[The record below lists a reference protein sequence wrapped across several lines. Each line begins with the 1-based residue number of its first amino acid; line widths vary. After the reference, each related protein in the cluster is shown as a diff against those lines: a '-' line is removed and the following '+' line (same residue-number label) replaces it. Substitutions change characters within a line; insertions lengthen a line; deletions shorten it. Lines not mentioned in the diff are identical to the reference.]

1 MTVTTRPFPLTRIR
15 HASNFPKYGR
25 RYIVNAQNHE
35 HGYDR
40 IPLSRQTD
48 CKKLIGPSL
57 QYSNLESLEVQ
68 LSALKNNN
76 DPYLDHGIEV
86 LYRFAGIDPWSR
98 SNYFGRSLDLG
109 RLFNKSKAVP
119 DRLTFKVKSLW
130 LFFRDVQDNL
140 KDLDGLWTQSA
151 SLCLSITRRM
161 RYSLLWNYRSLIG
174 KQG

>member
-119 DRLTFKVKSLW
+119 DRLTFKVKSL
-130 LFFRDVQDNL
+130 
-140 KDLDGLWTQSA
+140 
-151 SLCLSITRRM
+151 
-161 RYSLLWNYRSLIG
+161 
-174 KQG
+174 